1 LLLLSV
7 ATSIDALAAGISFAL
22 LKVKMIP
29 IALLIA
35 ATTGILSLI
44 GLKFGHFLGKRAK
57 N

>member
-1 LLLLSV
+1 
-7 ATSIDALAAGISFAL
+7 
-22 LKVKMIP
+22 MIP

-44 GLKFGHFLGKRAK
+44 GLKFGLFFGGKESK